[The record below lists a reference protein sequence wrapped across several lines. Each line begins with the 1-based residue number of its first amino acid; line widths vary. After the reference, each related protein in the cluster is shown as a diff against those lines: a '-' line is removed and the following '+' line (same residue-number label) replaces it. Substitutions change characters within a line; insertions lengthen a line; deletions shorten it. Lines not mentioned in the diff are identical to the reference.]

1 MTPDDRVRL
10 THIAEAL
17 QNAIKFT
24 IGHRREDLQTDIM
37 LRFAILHAIQ
47 IVGEAAANLDA
58 ETRTRH
64 PDLPWAQVIGMRHR
78 LVHAYADIDQSILWR
93 TATEA
98 APKLLTQIQAILD
111 TD

>member
-24 IGHRREDLQTDIM
+24 IGRRREDLQTDIM

-47 IVGEAAANLDA
+47 IVGEAAANLDP
-58 ETRTRH
+58 ETRARH
-64 PDLPWAQVIGMRHR
+64 PDLPWAQVVGMRHR